1 METNTK
7 MKPDKIKAAL
17 KEKKITIAGIARD
30 LEKSTT
36 AIQLVISGDSVSH
49 EIRTHIAKCI
59 DLPVGEV
66 FSVKKNPTQKGR
78 PVTKGLHAA

>member
-1 METNTK
+1 METKIK

-17 KEKKITIAGIARD
+17 KEKEITIAGIARD

-36 AIQLVISGDSVSH
+36 AIHMVINGASVSH
-49 EIRTHIAKCI
+49 EIRTHIAECL

-66 FSVKKNPTQKGR
+66 FIVKKNPTQKGR
-78 PVTKGLHAA
+78 PVTKGLNAA